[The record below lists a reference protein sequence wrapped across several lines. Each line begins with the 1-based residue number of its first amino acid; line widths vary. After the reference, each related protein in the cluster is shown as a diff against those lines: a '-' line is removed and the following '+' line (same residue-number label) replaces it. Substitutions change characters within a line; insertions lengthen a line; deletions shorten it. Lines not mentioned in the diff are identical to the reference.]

1 MDDLARELG
10 MSKKTLYG
18 FFPSKIELLQ
28 AVMLQKIAE
37 VEAIFEQEAK
47 EKRGGFHEDLEALLA
62 RMGQISDEITPP
74 FLRDLQRDA
83 PELFT
88 LIENRRRLVI
98 HRHFTTMIE
107 RGRRRGT
114 IRRDIPT
121 SLMIEILLGATQAI
135 VNPKKMV
142 ELGLTPKSAYTA
154 VLRVVLEGVIV
165 RTGKGRI

>member
-28 AVMLQKIAE
+28 AVMLQKIEE
-37 VEAIFEQEAK
+37 VEAIFEQGAK
-47 EKRGGFHEDLEALLA
+47 ERRAGFHEDLEALLA
-62 RMGQISDEITPP
+62 RMGHISDEIKPP

-88 LIENRRRLVI
+88 LIENRRRLVV

-154 VLRVVLEGVIV
+154 VLRIVLEGVIV